1 LPAVSL
7 RQACFSQNQYEQN
20 AFQKCFSNLLAVGFR
35 RFAVDTYWDALQS
48 TWSLCPVEQPGVDDG
63 GGSDV
68 VSTSSGSTVVASTN
82 SAIAKIPESTA
93 APLNSLGFGRRQD
106 VSQPIA
112 MTSASLLVSSS
123 SLASASP
130 STSATASA
138 KPTVITFPTTNG
150 PPIQQIGQYNC
161 TSLMRLDLLTGI
173 LDQFLDATS
182 TTTGAALLLLTVDVH
197 AASSILNPNAPAPKL
212 SPNQLPVNGSLLSDV
227 LKGNLSSI
235 TYTPLLLQEQRANL
249 NTSWFGVNEAN
260 QPVDGYYDVL
270 YKSQDNRYTV
280 DGWPTEAYVEFQK
293 FYRLAIGYNAVDSQM
308 SLYNIGPDLDFMF
321 PPGTFSDTRT
331 TSLASDGQVLSGCLF
346 DASDTGVTSQTNSSW
361 AITTTPSLDISVLKT
376 DLMAPIPAVSN
387 LTSCGITAFLNET
400 LGGQTADKNP
410 LPYAAYTHST
420 LWSWAPGE
428 PLNVTSQSDDG
439 ARRCA
444 VMTTSPYL
452 GRWRVTDCH
461 TRYRV
466 ACHHPGQP
474 YNWKISSDVSDYYGA
489 PSMCDSPYKFGV
501 PRTALENSHLLAAL
515 RNDNRKGPDEAI
527 FIDLNSINV
536 PECWVSGPDG
546 TCPYSST
553 EANDRIRIV
562 VVPTVAAVIIFVL
575 AALTFFVKCAA
586 NRRENKRGRRRR
598 LLGGWEYEGVP
609 S

>member
-1 LPAVSL
+1 M
-7 RQACFSQNQYEQN
+7 N
-20 AFQKCFSNLLAVGFR
+20 
-35 RFAVDTYWDALQS
+35 
-48 TWSLCPVEQPGVDDG
+48 DDG
-63 GGSDV
+63 ASETI
-68 VSTSSGSTVVASTN
+68 STSSGSTVVASTD
-82 SAIAKIPESTA
+82 SVIAKIPESTA

-106 VSQPIA
+106 ASQPIA
-112 MTSASLLVSSS
+112 MTSASFVLSPS
-123 SLASASP
+123 SLAFTSS
-130 STSATASA
+130 STGADASAT
-138 KPTVITFPTTNG
+138 PTVITFPTTNG

-173 LDQFLDATS
+173 LEQFLDATS

-212 SPNQLPVNGSLLSDV
+212 SSNQLPATGSLLSDV
-227 LKGNLSSI
+227 LKGNLSST

-249 NTSWFGVNEAN
+249 NTSWYNVNEAN
-260 QPVDGYYDVL
+260 QPVDGFYDVL
-270 YKSQDNRYTV
+270 YNSQGNRYTV

-293 FYRLAIGYNAVDSQM
+293 FHRLAIGYGAVDSQM

-331 TSLASDGQVLSGCLF
+331 TSLASSGQVLSGCLF
-346 DASDTGVTSQTNSSW
+346 DASDAGVTSQRNSSW
-361 AITTTPSLDISVLKT
+361 AVTTTPSLDISAEA
-376 DLMAPIPAVSN
+376 DLMAPIPVVSN
-387 LTSCGITAFLNET
+387 LTSCGLTAFLNET

-410 LPYAAYTHST
+410 LPYAAYAHST

-428 PLNVTSQSDDG
+428 PLNATSQSDDSG
-439 ARRCA
+439 KRCA

-452 GRWRVTDCH
+452 GRWRVTNCDD
-461 TRYRV
+461 RYRV

-474 YNWKISSDVSDYYGA
+474 YSWKISSDTSDYYGA
-489 PSMCDSPYKFGV
+489 PSKCDSPYEFGV
-501 PRTALENSHLLAAL
+501 PHTALENSHLLAAL
-515 RNDNRKGPDEAI
+515 QDDDRKAPDEAI
-527 FIDLNSINV
+527 FVDLNSINV

-546 TCPYSST
+546 TCPYLST
-553 EANDRIRIV
+553 ETNDRIRIV

-598 LLGGWEYEGVP
+598 LMGGWEYEGVP